1 MIDSNKELSNVS
13 IINRQLDLN
22 KLTNIN
28 LAKVLIDNEV
38 WAKGMAI
45 NWFQKELLAKRK
57 KQLTRLQ
64 QLISQHNYLGALRL
78 LAEPEL
84 FVQWQEI
91 VSTKGFAIAIANN
104 TEVGSSILFERP
116 VNTYMSDILDIIITS
131 NFKSFILAILASNA
145 FANDQYNLA
154 QRYFIL
160 HYCHTCYFKA
170 NAPANNLATNVKAV
184 TFSMLKAF
192 YQNTNYRHLSDSGR
206 NFIDNLAVESSYS
219 ETGLSFFKKVAKN
232 GSYKLTNLPDFV
244 CHRQKDLNELDDWI
258 NSSSQKQIQLDC
270 LRANISKIKLGWFK
284 RIVNKE
290 CQKAIHSEVYDI
302 LVECSN

>member
-1 MIDSNKELSNVS
+1 MIDSNKELSNVPL
-13 IINRQLDLN
+13 INQQLDLN
-22 KLTNIN
+22 ELTNFN
-28 LAKVLIDNEV
+28 LANVLIDHEA

-45 NWFQKELLAKRK
+45 NWLQKELLAKRK
-57 KQLTRLQ
+57 KQLTQLQ
-64 QLISQHNYLGALRL
+64 KLISQHDYLGALQL

-104 TEVGSSILFERP
+104 TEVGSSILFKRP
-116 VNTYMSDILDIIITS
+116 VNTCMADILDIIITS

-160 HYCHTCYFKA
+160 HYCNICYFKE
-170 NAPANNLATNVKAV
+170 NTPANNLATDVKAV

-192 YQNTNYRHLSDSGR
+192 YQNVNYRHLSDSGR

-219 ETGLSFFKKVAKN
+219 ETGLSFFEKVAKN
-232 GSYKLTNLPDFV
+232 ESCKLTNMPDFV
-244 CHRQKDLNELDDWI
+244 CHRQKDLSELDDWV
-258 NSSSQKQIQLDC
+258 NNSSQKQIRLDC

-284 RIVNKE
+284 RVVNKE
-290 CQKAIHSEVYDI
+290 CQRAVHSKVYDI
-302 LVECSN
+302 LAECTN